1 MSYYPQRPVRSF
13 QDLEVYQKTLAISV
27 LIVKRIPVNHT
38 NPMTGLLN
46 DNALRLPLK
55 IATSHSL
62 RFSDQQK
69 AIDILEDAMLSCNV
83 LVVYLEQYR
92 DIYNTEIESA
102 FFEEQIK
109 NLLITRRK
117 IMHLQM
123 SWRKF
128 MEKKQEKQN

>member
-1 MSYYPQRPVRSF
+1 
-13 QDLEVYQKTLAISV
+13 
-27 LIVKRIPVNHT
+27 
-38 NPMTGLLN
+38 
-46 DNALRLPLK
+46 
-55 IATSHSL
+55 
-62 RFSDQQK
+62 QQK

>member
-1 MSYYPQRPVRSF
+1 MPSGYR
-13 QDLEVYQKTLAISV
+13 E
-27 LIVKRIPVNHT
+27 
-38 NPMTGLLN
+38 
-46 DNALRLPLK
+46 

-102 FFEEQIK
+102 FLK
-109 NLLITRRK
+109 NRLK
-117 IMHLQM
+117 IC
-123 SWRKF
+123 
-128 MEKKQEKQN
+128 